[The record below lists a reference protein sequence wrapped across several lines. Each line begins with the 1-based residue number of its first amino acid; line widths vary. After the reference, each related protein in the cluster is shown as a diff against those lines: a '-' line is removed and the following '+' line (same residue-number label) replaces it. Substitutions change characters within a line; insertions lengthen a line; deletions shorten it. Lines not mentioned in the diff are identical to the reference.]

1 MQNMNKKMLKIVY
14 GDCTLGVSGDNFSYI
29 FSYVAGGMESLVKDG
44 IEWLFR
50 CPKPAFWRALT
61 DNDRGCGFQVQSG
74 AWMSADMFIHCVK
87 KQVIVDDKDIGLPCA
102 PYNNAFSANEYAD
115 HVKIIFTYET
125 ITIPKTLVEVS
136 YQINSNGEIL
146 VENLFHGRPG
156 TSRASGFWTTY
167 TYADACKGI

>member
-125 ITIPKTLVEVS
+125 VAEAC
-136 YQINSNGEIL
+136 SNDSWICGFEFWFYISWSL
-146 VENLFHGRPG
+146 IRRTGRN
-156 TSRASGFWTTY
+156 
-167 TYADACKGI
+167 DAEL

>member
-61 DNDRGCGFQVQSG
+61 DNDRGL
-74 AWMSADMFIHCVK
+74 WIPSAEWS
-87 KQVIVDDKDIGLPCA
+87 VD
-102 PYNNAFSANEYAD
+102 
-115 HVKIIFTYET
+115 V
-125 ITIPKTLVEVS
+125 
-136 YQINSNGEIL
+136 
-146 VENLFHGRPG
+146 R
-156 TSRASGFWTTY
+156 
-167 TYADACKGI
+167 

>member
-1 MQNMNKKMLKIVY
+1 
-14 GDCTLGVSGDNFSYI
+14 
-29 FSYVAGGMESLVKDG
+29 
-44 IEWLFR
+44 
-50 CPKPAFWRALT
+50 
-61 DNDRGCGFQVQSG
+61 
-74 AWMSADMFIHCVK
+74 MSADMFIHCVK

>member
-1 MQNMNKKMLKIVY
+1 MLKIVY

-115 HVKIIFTYET
+115 HVKMIFTYET
-125 ITIPKTLVEVS
+125 ITRSEERRVGKEC
-136 YQINSNGEIL
+136 
-146 VENLFHGRPG
+146 R
-156 TSRASGFWTTY
+156 SRWSPY
-167 TYADACKGI
+167 H

>member
-61 DNDRGCGFQVQSG
+61 DNDRGCGFQVPAQP
-74 AWMSADMFIHCVK
+74 K
-87 KQVIVDDKDIGLPCA
+87 PGLFFLPGRVH
-102 PYNNAFSANEYAD
+102 SANA
-115 HVKIIFTYET
+115 
-125 ITIPKTLVEVS
+125 LS
-136 YQINSNGEIL
+136 LRQ
-146 VENLFHGRPG
+146 
-156 TSRASGFWTTY
+156 
-167 TYADACKGI
+167 